1 MRIRTLFLSIMLLAF
16 CSIAVFAQSSE
27 QNDPTTT
34 SGQQGSDSQKCIDVT
49 KKVGLVT
56 DRYDQNKEKYMN
68 AFENA
73 YQNMNTL
80 MLKFK
85 AEGYDTAQLE
95 DHLEQYNNMI
105 QNISRYYNE
114 FRTGID
120 NSKKGVCGNSD
131 ADAGQEFNNARE
143 QLMNCKNE
151 MLQLRTFALET
162 LKQDL
167 LELKTQVSE

>member
-1 MRIRTLFLSIMLLAF
+1 MKIRTLFLSIMCLAV
-16 CSIAVFAQSSE
+16 CSVVVFAQSAG
-27 QNDPTTT
+27 QNGPAT
-34 SGQQGSDSQKCIDVT
+34 SGQQGSESQKCIDVT

-56 DRYDQNKEKYMN
+56 DRYDKSKERYMN

-73 YQNMNTL
+73 YQNINTL

-85 AEGYDTAQLE
+85 AEGYDVSELE
-95 DHLEQYNNMI
+95 EHLKQYNSMM
-105 QNISRYYNE
+105 QNTSRYYNG
-114 FRTGID
+114 FKTGID

-131 ADAGQEFNNARE
+131 ADSGQEFNTARE

-151 MLQLRTFALET
+151 MLQLRTFVLEV

-167 LELKTQVSE
+167 LDLRTQVSE